1 MGLLGHEEPPNER
14 SRKGKKE
21 SICSVRSSD
30 ATAWLFAFFY
40 PSDFAKL
47 SCNNSTLD
55 DSSSCLEVT
64 VSHACK
70 VHIFEVFSD
79 ARSVFGYIL
88 LEKVTRFKVS
98 PLVC

>member
-1 MGLLGHEEPPNER
+1 MKSRPTNDPER
-14 SRKGKKE
+14 ERRNQFAPF
-21 SICSVRSSD
+21 VL

-98 PLVC
+98 PLVGYTFS